1 MFKSIRKGGR
11 IAAVTIGIVAALTPL
26 AAPAALADG
35 LPTPE
40 LEKSLTVDVEGEDP
54 SAWFTDDGNYAIIAD
69 YDFDDNYNDDA
80 NDVCY
85 GYSRLD
91 LKSGEVTPIDIP
103 KSCLSDV
110 CSTSNG
116 ELLYWLEDGKVIVY
130 SVEDQQR
137 IAHPI
142 QVKNGR
148 IELSEDGNS
157 LTAYCSNGKY
167 GEVSV
172 FNLQSNKKTFTYKFE
187 KDDLNAVLSRNGK
200 RLYVCSNR
208 KLKIIDIPDG
218 STSIKEIP
226 GNAQCDGVTTADGSD
241 KLLLIETTSDDD
253 DSLYTTYFMADYDGN
268 NIDKVADGHKIHIY
282 GWGNSIL
289 ALTGENF
296 DTIVIDSHSGK
307 QIRYVIRNDDED
319 SYDSISDISRNGDI
333 ALARVSHDNSS
344 AIRLIDTKTG
354 QRVDCKIK
362 SDSTGIPEFVDND
375 QKIVVDYSDAE
386 DPTKMHI
393 DVYKSNIHYSPIEK
407 LIFFAQDNMP
417 IVVGGGIAAVLM
429 IIGGIAV
436 VCVRRKK
443 RAAAQTSIAG
453 TAPKAKKHKRSRH
466 KKYAQQGQ
474 VAQQPSAG
482 STFDTQWQS
491 SGEPLTVMPQQPV
504 ASSASKFCRHC
515 GTPLVPEAKFCPK
528 CGHPVE

>member
-386 DPTKMHI
+386 DSTKMHI